1 MAFSGSSSEYSVNL
15 INPDKV
21 RRTIRPTLKSLVKGN
36 ISNKYIV
43 DVIFLS
49 NIFFQL
55 KVKVT
60 MMYLYLI

>member
-43 DVIFLS
+43 DTS
-49 NIFFQL
+49 WMN
-55 KVKVT
+55 
-60 MMYLYLI
+60 